1 MLKNRCEKLSKM
13 CPKGMKMDPK
23 IDEKVM
29 KIGLRNDI
37 EKIMQKS
44 VNIYASR

>member
-13 CPKGMKMDPK
+13 CPKGAKMDPK

-29 KIGLRNDI
+29 KIGVRNDI
-37 EKIMQKS
+37 ENMMQKS
-44 VNIYASR
+44 VEIDASR